1 MRHYVHSLLSGGAGG
16 EILQVRRE
24 MRGVILFAGILC
36 VVVAMQTQAQTQSK
50 DWEQAAGGKMAFDVA
65 SVRQNTSGLPPHGD
79 PVRSNVPLGPDDSYA
94 PTGGLLSIS
103 NFDLPNFISFAY
115 KLGLQEGM
123 ALRPKLPKW
132 ARTERFNIEA
142 RGPANATKDQMRL
155 MMQSLLA
162 DRFKLAVHFETHEQP
177 IFNLVLAKPG
187 QPGPQ
192 LTAHSDA
199 HPCADAA
206 HPHASGGAPI
216 AACGA
221 MFAMNTPDGGI
232 RVSVSDVTMQ
242 TIADDL
248 SILPSA
254 SIDRPVVD
262 QTGLSGKFDFVIDL
276 PKGATRRGVSTDDTG
291 PFFVETLQDELGLKL
306 ESSTGPVR
314 SIVIEHI
321 EEPSA
326 N

>member
-1 MRHYVHSLLSGGAGG
+1 MRRLLVVFSLLSLAIAAG
-16 EILQVRRE
+16 
-24 MRGVILFAGILC
+24 
-36 VVVAMQTQAQTQSK
+36 AQTQD

-79 PVRSNVPLGPDDSYA
+79 PIRSNVPLGPDDSYA

-103 NFDLPNFISFAY
+103 NFEFANFISFAY
-115 KLGLQEGM
+115 KLSLQEDIS
-123 ALRPKLPKW
+123 LRPKLPKW

-142 RGPANATKDQMRL
+142 RGRANATKDQMRL

-177 IFNLVLAKPG
+177 IFNLVLAKAG
-187 QPGPQ
+187 QPGPE
-192 LTAHSDA
+192 LTPHSDG

-206 HPHASGGAPI
+206 HPQSGGAPI
-216 AACGA
+216 AACGV

-232 RVSVSDVTMQ
+232 RVSTSDVTMQ

-254 SIDRPVVD
+254 NIDRAVVD
-262 QTGLSGKFDFVIDL
+262 QTGLTGEFDFVIDL

-291 PFFVETLQDELGLKL
+291 PSFVETLQDELGLKL
-306 ESSTGPVR
+306 ESATWPVR
-314 SIVIEHI
+314 SIVIDHI
-321 EEPSA
+321 EEPRA

>member
-1 MRHYVHSLLSGGAGG
+1 M
-16 EILQVRRE
+16 RRE
-24 MRGVILFAGILC
+24 LRVGVLLLGLLC
-36 VVVAMQTQAQTQSK
+36 IAVATRPQTQSS
-50 DWEQAAGGKMAFDVA
+50 DWEEAAGGKMAFDVA

-177 IFNLVLAKPG
+177 IFNLVLAK
-187 QPGPQ
+187 
-192 LTAHSDA
+192 
-199 HPCADAA
+199 
-206 HPHASGGAPI
+206 
-216 AACGA
+216 
-221 MFAMNTPDGGI
+221 
-232 RVSVSDVTMQ
+232 
-242 TIADDL
+242 
-248 SILPSA
+248 
-254 SIDRPVVD
+254 
-262 QTGLSGKFDFVIDL
+262 
-276 PKGATRRGVSTDDTG
+276 
-291 PFFVETLQDELGLKL
+291 
-306 ESSTGPVR
+306 
-314 SIVIEHI
+314 
-321 EEPSA
+321 
-326 N
+326 